1 MLFISSNQTSIVNN
15 TNSSLELYWSIIP
28 ILISVISIIIS
39 AYSCYQTH
47 KNMQLSIR
55 PYVVLYLVS
64 TKNATYIKIKNF
76 GKTAALV
83 TGFSTDV
90 NIEQY
95 KSNIGRPFPYVGL
108 LDIVI
113 APNASKA
120 AIIDNKYLNTN
131 HWIDVTFKD
140 DKGKQYNFHL
150 ILNTYQ
156 EFALVHGKDFDLID
170 Y

>member
-1 MLFISSNQTSIVNN
+1 MLFFSSAQTSVVNN
-15 TNSSLELYWSIIP
+15 TNSSFDLYWSIIP
-28 ILISVISIIIS
+28 ILISVISIII
-39 AYSCYQTH
+39 AAFSCYQNH

-83 TGFSTDV
+83 TEFSTDV

-95 KSNIGRPFPYVGL
+95 KINIGRAFPYVGL
-108 LDIVI
+108 SDIVI
-113 APNASKA
+113 APNASKV
-120 AIIDNKYLNTN
+120 AIIDNKYLNAN
-131 HWIDVTFKD
+131 HWIDVTFKN
-140 DKGKQYNFHL
+140 DKGKQYKYHL

-156 EFALVHGKDFDLID
+156 DFALVHGNDFDLI
-170 Y
+170 YY

>member
-64 TKNATYIKIKNF
+64 TKNATYI
-76 GKTAALV
+76 
-83 TGFSTDV
+83 
-90 NIEQY
+90 
-95 KSNIGRPFPYVGL
+95 
-108 LDIVI
+108 
-113 APNASKA
+113 
-120 AIIDNKYLNTN
+120 
-131 HWIDVTFKD
+131 
-140 DKGKQYNFHL
+140 
-150 ILNTYQ
+150 NTYS
-156 EFALVHGKDFDLID
+156 FDSSN
-170 Y
+170 